1 MNLAGPLFLLF
12 LGIVAVTLCAI
23 HRHRCPLCN
32 DTRPTLSGRI
42 TLPSGVTRRYTI
54 RLEEIPAGDFP
65 HVPKALLDDRIRDAA
80 YRNATRAEARN

>member
-54 RLEEIPAGDFP
+54 RLEEIVGDWPA
-65 HVPKALLDDRIRDAA
+65 VPKGYVDERLAEQAFHS
-80 YRNATRAEARN
+80 ATLPGSQN